1 LNGTAGVRRSWKGP
15 LPYATRPL
23 GTTRPDPCNKVPS
36 RMKRSCQRQTH
47 GLDLPVR
54 RTIAAVPQP
63 PAVARTILARQTCF
77 CGLFVNVV

>member
-1 LNGTAGVRRSWKGP
+1 
-15 LPYATRPL
+15 
-23 GTTRPDPCNKVPS
+23 
-36 RMKRSCQRQTH
+36 MKRSCQRQTH